1 MINSNFKLYGNMNAL
16 QKSIKNTGIL
26 VSAQII
32 AFLSV
37 PFYMIHGKH
46 YLGPE
51 YSGILSFAWYI
62 TLIFSIFVSL
72 CLIALP
78 LQNKYES
85 KKQAWTPENNLVTF
99 GAYGEYE

>member
-1 MINSNFKLYGNMNAL
+1 MINSNLKLYGNMNAL
-16 QKSIKNTGIL
+16 QKIIKNTGIL
-26 VSAQII
+26 VSTQIV

-51 YSGILSFAWYI
+51 YSGILSFALYM
-62 TLIFSIFVSL
+62 TLIFSIFVGL
-72 CLIALP
+72 CLIALL

-85 KKQAWTPENNLVTF
+85 KKQAWTHENSLVTF
-99 GAYGEYE
+99 GAYGESE